1 MKKLNIL
8 TLMLLLS
15 SSVLVYA
22 QDNVGIGT
30 TTPEPSAALDVEAN
44 DKGVL
49 VPRLSTT
56 QRTGIVS
63 PAEGLLVYDTD
74 VECFFYF
81 KLSFGWENLC
91 AGGTGATGPAGPAG
105 AAGAQGP
112 QGTIGATGPAGAA
125 RGAGPAGAQ
134 DTQGT
139 VVTKV
144 PGRGIAEAGRVGTA
158 GAKGPAGTIGATG
171 PAGAIGPA
179 GPAGPAGA
187 QGPAGT
193 IGATGPAGPAGAT
206 GTAGPQGPQGPQGP
220 TADVQSVSLASDIN
234 ITSTVFTN
242 VPSMGTVTF
251 IATKPTA
258 LVLLSAS
265 GHGYTGS
272 MSYVSFKVL
281 NGGANIGGT
290 HTNIQNY
297 DDWTGTTTTWS
308 CSFNKLI
315 TGLVVGNSYTI
326 SVQAK
331 TNGISGVSTAIINPI
346 AQSET
351 EHLTLSVLQ

>member
-8 TLMLLLS
+8 VVSLFIGSFSLLN
-15 SSVLVYA
+15 A

-30 TTPEPSAALDVEAN
+30 TTPEATAVLDVSAN
-44 DKGVL
+44 DKGML
-49 VPRLSTT
+49 VPRLTT
-56 QRTGIVS
+56 AQRVGIAS
-63 PAEGLLVYDTD
+63 PAEGLLVYDVD
-74 VECFFYF
+74 NECFYYY
-81 KLSFGWENLC
+81 KTSTNWESLC
-91 AGGTGATGPAGPAG
+91 AGGTGTPGPAGPQGPQGDPGPTGPQGPAGATGPTGAPGPQGPAGTQGPQGDPGPAGPQGPAGATGPAGPAG
-105 AAGAQGP
+105 TP
-112 QGTIGATGPAGAA
+112 GPA
-125 RGAGPAGAQ
+125 
-134 DTQGT
+134 
-139 VVTKV
+139 
-144 PGRGIAEAGRVGTA
+144 
-158 GAKGPAGTIGATG
+158 
-171 PAGAIGPA
+171 
-179 GPAGPAGA
+179 
-187 QGPAGT
+187 
-193 IGATGPAGPAGAT
+193 
-206 GTAGPQGPQGPQGP
+206 GPQGPQGP

-326 SVQAK
+326 SVQGK

>member
-8 TLMLLLS
+8 VVSLFIGSFSLLN
-15 SSVLVYA
+15 A

-30 TTPEPSAALDVEAN
+30 TTPEATAVLDVSAN
-44 DKGVL
+44 DKGML
-49 VPRLSTT
+49 VPRLTT
-56 QRTGIVS
+56 AQRVGIAS
-63 PAEGLLVYDTD
+63 PAEGLLVYDVD
-74 VECFFYF
+74 NECFYYY
-81 KLSFGWENLC
+81 KTSTNWESLC
-91 AGGTGATGPAGPAG
+91 AGGTGTPGPAGPQGPAGATGPTGAPGPQCPAGAQGPQGDPGPAGPQGPAGATGPAGPAG
-105 AAGAQGP
+105 TP
-112 QGTIGATGPAGAA
+112 GPA
-125 RGAGPAGAQ
+125 
-134 DTQGT
+134 
-139 VVTKV
+139 
-144 PGRGIAEAGRVGTA
+144 
-158 GAKGPAGTIGATG
+158 
-171 PAGAIGPA
+171 
-179 GPAGPAGA
+179 
-187 QGPAGT
+187 
-193 IGATGPAGPAGAT
+193 
-206 GTAGPQGPQGPQGP
+206 GPQGPQGP

>member
-8 TLMLLLS
+8 VVSLFIGSFSLLN
-15 SSVLVYA
+15 A

-30 TTPEPSAALDVEAN
+30 TTPEATAVLDVSAN
-44 DKGVL
+44 DKGML
-49 VPRLSTT
+49 VPRLTT
-56 QRTGIVS
+56 AQRVGIAS
-63 PAEGLLVYDTD
+63 PAEGLLVYDVD
-74 VECFFYF
+74 NECFYYY
-81 KLSFGWENLC
+81 KTSTNWESLC
-91 AGGTGATGPAGPAG
+91 AGGTGTPGPA
-105 AAGAQGP
+105 
-112 QGTIGATGPAGAA
+112 
-125 RGAGPAGAQ
+125 
-134 DTQGT
+134 
-139 VVTKV
+139 
-144 PGRGIAEAGRVGTA
+144 
-158 GAKGPAGTIGATG
+158 
-171 PAGAIGPA
+171 
-179 GPAGPAGA
+179 
-187 QGPAGT
+187 
-193 IGATGPAGPAGAT
+193 
-206 GTAGPQGPQGPQGP
+206 GPQGPQGP

-315 TGLVVGNSYTI
+315 TSLVVGNSYTI

-351 EHLTLSVLQ
+351 EHLTLTVLQ

>member
-8 TLMLLLS
+8 VVSLFIGSFSLLN
-15 SSVLVYA
+15 A

-30 TTPEPSAALDVEAN
+30 TTPEATAVLDVSAN
-44 DKGVL
+44 DKGML
-49 VPRLSTT
+49 VPRLTT
-56 QRTGIVS
+56 AQRVGIAS
-63 PAEGLLVYDTD
+63 PAEGLLVYDVD
-74 VECFFYF
+74 NECFYYY
-81 KLSFGWENLC
+81 KTSTNWESLC
-91 AGGTGATGPAGPAG
+91 AGGTGTPGPAGPQGPAGATGPTGAPGPQGPAGAQGPQGDPGPAGPQGPAGATGPAGPAG
-105 AAGAQGP
+105 TPGP
-112 QGTIGATGPAGAA
+112 
-125 RGAGPAGAQ
+125 
-134 DTQGT
+134 
-139 VVTKV
+139 
-144 PGRGIAEAGRVGTA
+144 
-158 GAKGPAGTIGATG
+158 
-171 PAGAIGPA
+171 
-179 GPAGPAGA
+179 
-187 QGPAGT
+187 
-193 IGATGPAGPAGAT
+193 
-206 GTAGPQGPQGPQGP
+206 AGPQGPVGP

-326 SVQAK
+326 SVQGK

>member
-8 TLMLLLS
+8 VVSLFIGSFSLLN
-15 SSVLVYA
+15 A

-30 TTPEPSAALDVEAN
+30 TTPEATAVLDVSAN
-44 DKGVL
+44 DKGML
-49 VPRLSTT
+49 VPRLTT
-56 QRTGIVS
+56 AQRVGIAS
-63 PAEGLLVYDTD
+63 PAEGLLVYDVD
-74 VECFFYF
+74 NECFYYY
-81 KLSFGWENLC
+81 KTSTNWESLC
-91 AGGTGATGPAGPAG
+91 AGGTGTPGPAGPQGPQGDPGPTGPQGPAGATGPTGAPGPQGPAGAQGPQGATGPAGPAG
-105 AAGAQGP
+105 TP
-112 QGTIGATGPAGAA
+112 GPA
-125 RGAGPAGAQ
+125 
-134 DTQGT
+134 
-139 VVTKV
+139 
-144 PGRGIAEAGRVGTA
+144 
-158 GAKGPAGTIGATG
+158 
-171 PAGAIGPA
+171 
-179 GPAGPAGA
+179 
-187 QGPAGT
+187 
-193 IGATGPAGPAGAT
+193 
-206 GTAGPQGPQGPQGP
+206 GPQGPQGP

>member
-8 TLMLLLS
+8 VVSLFIGSFSLLN
-15 SSVLVYA
+15 A

-30 TTPEPSAALDVEAN
+30 TTPEATAVLDVSAN
-44 DKGVL
+44 DKGML
-49 VPRLSTT
+49 VPRLTT
-56 QRTGIVS
+56 AQRVGIAS
-63 PAEGLLVYDTD
+63 PAEGLLVYDVD
-74 VECFFYF
+74 NECFYYY
-81 KLSFGWENLC
+81 KTSTNWESLC
-91 AGGTGATGPAGPAG
+91 AGGTGTPGPAGPQGPQGDPGPTGPQGPAGATGPAGPAG
-105 AAGAQGP
+105 TP
-112 QGTIGATGPAGAA
+112 GPA
-125 RGAGPAGAQ
+125 
-134 DTQGT
+134 
-139 VVTKV
+139 
-144 PGRGIAEAGRVGTA
+144 
-158 GAKGPAGTIGATG
+158 
-171 PAGAIGPA
+171 
-179 GPAGPAGA
+179 
-187 QGPAGT
+187 
-193 IGATGPAGPAGAT
+193 
-206 GTAGPQGPQGPQGP
+206 GPQGPQGP

-346 AQSET
+346 A
-351 EHLTLSVLQ
+351 

>member
-105 AAGAQGP
+105 AQGP
-112 QGTIGATGPAGAA
+112 QGN
-125 RGAGPAGAQ
+125 
-134 DTQGT
+134 
-139 VVTKV
+139 
-144 PGRGIAEAGRVGTA
+144 
-158 GAKGPAGTIGATG
+158 
-171 PAGAIGPA
+171 
-179 GPAGPAGA
+179 
-187 QGPAGT
+187 

-206 GTAGPQGPQGPQGP
+206 GTAGAQGPQGPQGP

-326 SVQAK
+326 SVQGK